1 MFLRFL
7 YIRGNI
13 KKKKLRKIENGA
25 KDFVYDF
32 RSRFEI
38 AQKIAKMEKKNQR
51 NQTTRKYFMDI

>member
-13 KKKKLRKIENGA
+13 KKKKLRKIANGA